1 MLGFGLELLFF
12 FSSNYL
18 FTYLFPFL
26 PFSKGRNAN
35 LDSCGI
41 FTQDEEPT
49 VQHT

>member
-1 MLGFGLELLFF
+1 
-12 FSSNYL
+12 L

-26 PFSKGRNAN
+26 PFSKGRHAN

-41 FTQDEEPT
+41 FTWDEEPT